1 MLEDQTSRKA
11 KLAGMVE
18 VAENLKSNSRLPG
31 KRSEMGFCEVWGSVS
46 LFSVASLT
54 FFFSPPSSWPCLH
67 QVRTREMKR
76 EMGRSEEL
84 EDPLV
89 YWKPLFFSPVA
100 GDKARAARVSS
111 M

>member
-54 FFFSPPSSWPCLH
+54 FFFSSPIQLAMSS
-67 QVRTREMKR
+67 
-76 EMGRSEEL
+76 S
-84 EDPLV
+84 
-89 YWKPLFFSPVA
+89 VA